1 MQKMQKK
8 TLALLKAFKRAIE
21 ETPDK
26 PTSVIAKELDVSAQR
41 LYQIKHIYMQSLK
54 RAIKKKDYGITK
66 VHAVAE
72 HNPADYAVFA
82 NPATTRAVLHAK
94 LNQEHETLTK
104 DYVELH
110 DQHLALKKQFDL
122 IQKEAYRFQVETF
135 DLKAI
140 VKYLEGKAGQE

>member
-1 MQKMQKK
+1 MKMQRK

-66 VHAVAE
+66 VHEEKALGFKPTIIRGEPDDFVQ
-72 HNPADYAVFA
+72 F
-82 NPATTRAVLHAK
+82 RALRE
-94 LNQEHETLTK
+94 EHEALTK

-110 DQHLALKKQFDL
+110 DQHLALKKQFDF
-122 IQKEAYRFQVETF
+122 IQK
-135 DLKAI
+135 
-140 VKYLEGKAGQE
+140 